1 MSCCALLCRLQ
12 VSGDVFI
19 GRYFDNEEDF
29 KRLDFTASEL
39 SSSAA
44 WIKEARTQIMRRSQ
58 RSDSAQQLV
67 NRLQQQQPAAGAAKP
82 PQSPSEVEK
91 NKGNEVGAATSQQ
104 RASMECTTTPTQT
117 ALAQAWPRQD
127 RDPLLPAASPKPVLS
142 GGAATCTP
150 LTLLPLLCLP
160 AGLQEA
166 RLRDSSGALHSSH
179 QTRP

>member
-1 MSCCALLCRLQ
+1 MLCRLQ

-67 NRLQQQQPAAGAAKP
+67 NRLQQQQQPAAAGGGSGAAKP

-104 RASMECTTTPTQT
+104 NA
-117 ALAQAWPRQD
+117 AL
-127 RDPLLPAASPKPVLS
+127 
-142 GGAATCTP
+142 
-150 LTLLPLLCLP
+150 
-160 AGLQEA
+160 
-166 RLRDSSGALHSSH
+166 
-179 QTRP
+179 